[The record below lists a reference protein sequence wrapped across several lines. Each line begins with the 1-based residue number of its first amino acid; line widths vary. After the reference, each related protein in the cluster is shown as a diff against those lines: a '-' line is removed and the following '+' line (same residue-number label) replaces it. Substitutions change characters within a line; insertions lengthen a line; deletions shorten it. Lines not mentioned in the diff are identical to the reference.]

1 MCVDVQGRL
10 YGLMAILQIAVHC
23 QGHQS
28 SRYQSNPTDG
38 IMVLPVDYR
47 TQFPDRSNSGM
58 SHIDAQAKL
67 PMKKLLSLGIPSRR
81 GGRECGEADT
91 VLCGRIGILRTII

>member
-1 MCVDVQGRL
+1 MG
-10 YGLMAILQIAVHC
+10 ILQIAVNC

-38 IMVLPVDYR
+38 IMVLPVNYR

-58 SHIDAQAKL
+58 SHIDGYLVAQAKL
-67 PMKKLLSLGIPSRR
+67 PMKKLLGLGIPSRR
-81 GGRECGEADT
+81 GGESAVRLTRSSAEEL
-91 VLCGRIGILRTII
+91 VF